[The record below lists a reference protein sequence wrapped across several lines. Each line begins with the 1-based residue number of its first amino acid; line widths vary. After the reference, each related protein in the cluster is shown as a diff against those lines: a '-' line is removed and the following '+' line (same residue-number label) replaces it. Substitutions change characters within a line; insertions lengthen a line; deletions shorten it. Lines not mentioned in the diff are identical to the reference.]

1 MKFSYVQVPLVERKL
16 LTRNASRKVFHLSFD
31 VDHTGMEYDVGDIL
45 GVYPCNSVNL
55 VDSFISAFGLHGNKV
70 IYFSREDRSLTFREY
85 LICFAN
91 LDRIP
96 SICKSWLDQE
106 YNQDF
111 SFYRFHELFTYFANS
126 QLSISEQQFVDALAV
141 LIPRFYSIASYCLPE
156 EKLRR
161 IDLLVSLVVIKEHPP
176 VFGTCSYYLCSE
188 LPLNRSTARVFI
200 KKSRSFSLPSHSE
213 DKPILM
219 ISTGSGLAP
228 FRGFLQKR
236 RRTSSSCGNYLFF
249 GDQHSS
255 VNFYYKDFFEELI
268 QEGILTLFCAFS
280 RDQEEKLYVQ
290 HLLVHQ
296 KDLVMSVIVRE
307 GYIFVCG
314 SKVLG
319 KSIDNTL
326 LQILK
331 EKYDSEKAGQ
341 ILQNLRNQ
349 NRYVKDVY

>member
-1 MKFSYVQVPLVERKL
+1 MRSSYLQIPLVERKL
-16 LTRNASRKVFHLSFD
+16 LTQNSSRKAFHLSFD
-31 VDHTGMEYDVGDIL
+31 ISNTELEYDVGDIL
-45 GVYPCNSVNL
+45 GVYPCNAVNL
-55 VDSFISAFGLHGNKV
+55 VDSFINAFGLQGDKV
-70 IYFSREDRSLTFREY
+70 VYFSREDCFLTFREY

-91 LDRIP
+91 LDRVP
-96 SICKSWLDQE
+96 SICKSWLEKE

-111 SFYRFHELFTYFANS
+111 SFYRFHELFTFFTNN
-126 QLSISEQQFVDALAV
+126 QLSFSEQQFVDALAV
-141 LIPRFYSIASYCLPE
+141 LVPRFYSIASYCFPE

-161 IDLLVSLVVIKEHPP
+161 IDLLVSLVVIKEHPR

-188 LPLNRSTARVFI
+188 MSLNQLARVFI
-200 KKSRSFSLPSHSE
+200 KKSRNFSLPSHSE

-236 RRTSSSCGNYLFF
+236 RKTSPSCGNYLFF

-268 QEGILTLFCAFS
+268 KKDILRLFCAFS
-280 RDQEEKLYVQ
+280 RDQEEKIYVQ
-290 HLLVHQ
+290 HLLVQQ
-296 KDLVMSVIVRE
+296 KDLVLSVIDEE

-319 KSIDNTL
+319 KAIDNTL

-331 EKYDSEKAGQ
+331 ENYDSEQAKQ

-349 NRYVKDVY
+349 NRYLKDVY